1 MLKNLLQKI
10 EILFIYILSNNSNQL
25 QKMSESN
32 IVKVYIPRI
41 LGNIRKQT
49 VIDTFNNLKIGNVFY
64 IDMHFKLNEN
74 KNPYYFAFIS
84 IQLFDTHFAKNFSQI
99 LNCQGITRVKYN
111 SHNDEYWEVKK
122 HVERTTRSS
131 TSKPIQYTFEVSFT
145 EKDKN
150 DLENEYDEL
159 QREIFKLCI
168 C

>member
-1 MLKNLLQKI
+1 
-10 EILFIYILSNNSNQL
+10 
-25 QKMSESN
+25 
-32 IVKVYIPRI
+32 
-41 LGNIRKQT
+41 
-49 VIDTFNNLKIGNVFY
+49 
-64 IDMHFKLNEN
+64 MHFKLNEN

-84 IQLFDTHFAKNFSQI
+84 LQLSDTHYSNTFSQI
-99 LNCQGITRVKYN
+99 LNCEGITRVKYN

-122 HVERTTRSS
+122 HVERKLRNSA
-131 TSKPIQYTFEVSFT
+131 KPIPYTFEISFT